1 MFSVWFRVVL
11 KKEIRRQ
18 KVLIDGREEEII
30 TEDVQLVQDKEEPD
44 ELRDSLKN
52 VVNQFMQGN
61 GSQPGQ

>member
-1 MFSVWFRVVL
+1 MHSLRFRVVL

-30 TEDVQLVQDKEEPD
+30 TEDVQLVQDKEEPE

-61 GSQPGQ
+61 GSQL